1 MSPSHLLYFRKGISV
16 SVKSAD
22 LESDANNSALL
33 ENLRDQYLI
42 LTNKLIP
49 LAKKWIVILTKAG
62 NEDTRELLKPA
73 IDLKVR
79 LEQTEVKAKALG
91 DEVLTRREKKPAS
104 SKQVSSRKFPKRKL
118 SSFFTTHLN
127 ILSNKSNFL

>member
-1 MSPSHLLYFRKGISV
+1 MSVEAAGQAKV
-16 SVKSAD
+16 SD

-49 LAKKWIVILTKAG
+49 LVKKWIVILTKAG

-79 LEQTEVKAKALG
+79 LEQTEIKAKALG
-91 DEVLTRREKKPAS
+91 DDVLIRREKKPAG
-104 SKQVSSRKFPKRKL
+104 SKQVSYL
-118 SSFFTTHLN
+118 LMSSN
-127 ILSNKSNFL
+127 